1 MSTTTT
7 PTTPADL
14 ADEASAWAVGG
25 GILTVALVPLALPLI
40 LLTAAAAL
48 PFLLIQLALG
58 LLVVAVAL
66 PVPLVRGLWRWASR
80 ALRPDGI
87 ASSITTTPRSST

>member
-1 MSTTTT
+1 LSTTTT

-25 GILTVALVPLALPLI
+25 GILTVALFPLALPI
-40 LLTAAAAL
+40 VLLTAAAAL
-48 PFLLIQLALG
+48 PLLLIPMALG
-58 LLVVAVAL
+58 LLVAAVAL
-66 PVPLVRGLWRWASR
+66 PVLLVRGLWRWASR